1 MAFRC
6 SLCPAAL
13 PNAGTYAAHML
24 AHHDAPPLIT
34 LPAEIVS
41 LRKAATQFRGMS
53 ASTVLLLWYWLK
65 ASPNPH
71 DFDAA
76 IFRNAGIRLDPDMPK
91 SSSTLR
97 RWLHTKMPTVPLRT
111 NWLLPYVDPVTG
123 KEATVHVPC
132 VDFDAAVRLLFL
144 NRFVGWVI
152 ADEGARSTAL
162 PRAWNWVPNARRSA
176 LVEQHPLLGHQ
187 FGVRG
192 AAGLVNRGRNGPWV
206 LYFDGARAFEKSKNA
221 NLSPPPRTL
230 PCPSTEDNRSKTI
243 RNS

>member
-6 SLCPAAL
+6 SLCPTAL
-13 PNAGTYAAHML
+13 PNGGAYAAHML
-24 AHHDAPPLIT
+24 AHHEAPPLVAA

-41 LRKAATQFRGMS
+41 LRTAATQFRSMS
-53 ASTVLLLWYWLK
+53 TNTMLLLWYWLK
-65 ASPNPH
+65 ASPSPH
-71 DFDAA
+71 DFDVA
-76 IFRNAGIRLDPDMPK
+76 IFRNAGIHLDPDMPK

-97 RWLHTKMPTVPLRT
+97 RWLQTKVPTVPLRT

-132 VDFDAAVRLLFL
+132 VDFDAAVRLLFC

-152 ADEGARSTAL
+152 ASEGARCTAV
-162 PRAWNWVPNARRSA
+162 PRAWNWIPNGRRSA
-176 LVEQHPLLGHQ
+176 LVEQHPSLGHK

-192 AAGLVNRGRNGPWV
+192 AGGLVNRGRNGPWL

-221 NLSPPPRTL
+221 NLSQPQEIPLLPPQIHGHAPR
-230 PCPSTEDNRSKTI
+230 SG
-243 RNS
+243 